1 MLNAVITGDI
11 AGSTLLQKTEENRLY
26 KEMARIAGE
35 RPFEMYRGD
44 SFQLYV
50 KDARDA
56 LRISFQMRCAAR
68 KIDQPGVSFD
78 VRQSIGLAFQKSP
91 VRSLASAKGD
101 TFLFSGRAF
110 DTMKDR
116 GTTLV
121 ITSSSELLNNVFE
134 MLTAFADD
142 IFGAMTPKQAAV
154 IAELLSGKTQ
164 QEVARKLKKAQPTI
178 NRQAQAARWTRVQE
192 LLTKFDYFIQQ
203 LSL

>member
-1 MLNAVITGDI
+1 MLNSVITGDVVR
-11 AGSTLLQKTEENRLY
+11 STLLQKADETRLY

-50 KDARDA
+50 KDAREA
-56 LRISFQMRCAAR
+56 LRVSFQIRCAAR
-68 KIDQPGVSFD
+68 KIDQPGPGFD
-78 VRQSIGLAFQKSP
+78 IRQSIGLAVQRSP

-101 TFLFSGRAF
+101 TFIFSGRAF
-110 DTMKDR
+110 DTMKDKNVM
-116 GTTLV
+116 LV
-121 ITSSSELLNNVFE
+121 ITSSSGLINHVFE
-134 MLTAFADD
+134 MLAAFADD
-142 IFGAMTPKQAAV
+142 IFNAMTPKQAAV

-178 NRQAQAARWTRVQE
+178 NRQAQAARWTRIQE
-192 LLTKFDYFIQQ
+192 LLAKFDYFIQQ